1 MLKEN
6 CQSFEVIKEQPTSR
20 GNVMVE
26 VEVYKED
33 AFGHLQTNRVII
45 NKDWL

>member
-6 CQSFEVIKEQPTSR
+6 CQSYEVINEQHTNR

-45 NKDWL
+45 NKDWM